1 MRDDDGKLLAIDNT
15 IEDNHVTLINI
26 YGPNADNRGFY
37 EKVIRDTFLN
47 LDNDYF
53 ILCGDF

>member
-1 MRDDDGKLLAIDNT
+1 MRDDDGNLLAIDTT

-37 EKVIRDTFLN
+37 
-47 LDNDYF
+47 
-53 ILCGDF
+53 